1 MFVGDAVHSGNKAI
15 CVMYWLMLIY
25 SCFVFTCSASAINST
40 QSLAIVMSDLQPA
53 SRNFLWLAQFWHT
66 LQKTLHESS
75 KIFVEN
81 VWHVARIYFQTQAYT
96 IVIAMCYSGHSKD
109 HQFVNNRCSQFIKKK
124 GCCRGEK
131 TRFSSLE
138 IQAVVTSKAVW
149 DLCKGF
155 LFSSSLKETKEGWV
169 ICCLLTIIFHQ
180 FLKTIVL

>member
-96 IVIAMCYSGHSKD
+96 IVIAMRYSGHSKD

-124 GCCRGEK
+124 V
-131 TRFSSLE
+131 
-138 IQAVVTSKAVW
+138 AV
-149 DLCKGF
+149 
-155 LFSSSLKETKEGWV
+155 EGRKQDFRV
-169 ICCLLTIIFHQ
+169 
-180 FLKTIVL
+180 